1 MDIFEKKIDC
11 GVNLEPVIDTD
22 ECIVFKMTSDSGSG
36 NVVVRKVFDGAFIM
50 HSDINMKECIS
61 GFRVQNDVE
70 MLSIDHCRE
79 GRMEFKDKQ
88 GNVSYLQEQEVRI
101 DTRRNHTGTAFFPL
115 RRYRGI
121 SIGFETERAEHTL
134 KSIFG
139 GFSVDISTLKEKFCT
154 KDVPYIMKDERIEHL
169 FSELYFVPKKI
180 KKDYYKIKTL
190 ELILYL
196 DALQPYTA
204 KEQRMYFFKEQIE
217 KVKAI
222 EEKITSDLQVHY
234 NISELAEMY
243 DMSVT
248 SMKECFKE
256 VFGDTI
262 YSYLK
267 RFKMN
272 KAAALLVDST
282 KRTITEISGL
292 VGYENA
298 SKFSGAFKS
307 VMGQTPMEYRKTYHQ
322 NGAVL
327 TNRSSDDDAAVI

>member
-1 MDIFEKKIDC
+1 M
-11 GVNLEPVIDTD
+11 
-22 ECIVFKMTSDSGSG
+22 
-36 NVVVRKVFDGAFIM
+36 VVRKVFDGAFIM
-50 HSDINMKECIS
+50 HIDINMKECIS
-61 GFRVQNDVE
+61 GFRVQDDAE

-79 GRMEFKDKQ
+79 GRMEFKDKH
-88 GNVSYLQEQEVRI
+88 GSFSYLQEQEVRI
-101 DTRRNHTGTAFFPL
+101 DTRRNHSGTAFFPL
-115 RRYRGI
+115 SRYRGI

-134 KSIFG
+134 KNIFG
-139 GFSVDISTLKEKFCT
+139 GFSVDISTLKEKFCSR
-154 KDVPYIMKDERIEHL
+154 DVPYIMKEDYIEHL

-204 KEQRMYFFKEQIE
+204 KEKHMYFFKEQIE

-248 SMKECFKE
+248 SMKDCFKE
-256 VFGDTI
+256 VFGDTV

-267 RFKMN
+267 RYKMN
-272 KAAALLVDST
+272 KAAALLADSA
-282 KRTITEISGL
+282 KMPITEISGL

-298 SKFSGAFKS
+298 SKFSSAFKS

-322 NGAVL
+322 NGSVL
-327 TNRSSDDDAAVI
+327 TNRSSTDDGTVL